1 MVICVLTIVLHA
13 CNIERI
19 NKDADAAHSK
29 SRPRFGDSNSKKA
42 IYCYVN
48 LSLQFKANLS
58 VKEYLKTVLN
68 EEDEENVLL
77 SFQEVAEDSSDEELP
92 AGREEAGDNEDSSDD
107 DEVAEPPQDVDSRLP
122 FECPIGF
129 QALEKPAAFITSATG
144 VTDLFIVMLW
154 KEDGWELGK

>member
-19 NKDADAAHSK
+19 NKDADAVHSK

-58 VKEYLKTVLN
+58 FKEYLKTVN

-107 DEVAEPPQDVDSRLP
+107 DEVAEPPSPGCGLSP
-122 FECPIGF
+122 SF
-129 QALEKPAAFITSATG
+129 
-144 VTDLFIVMLW
+144 
-154 KEDGWELGK
+154 